1 MLSSK
6 HESTHWRLL
15 KEVRKM
21 AEYMKGGKSPNRK
34 IMTVR
39 IDEDLYSRFKFVAAE
54 EGKSIQRL
62 VEEFI
67 WTAVDESERRMQ
79 EHVRSLV
86 EDFMEEKEEELED
99 AMLEDFFI
107 KKLSAIYR
115 GQYPKKTSNLVR
127 DAYKRMKEKKE
138 E

>member
-1 MLSSK
+1 M
-6 HESTHWRLL
+6 
-15 KEVRKM
+15 V
-21 AEYMKGGKSPNRK
+21 EYTKDAKSPNRK

-54 EGKSIQRL
+54 QGKSIQSL

-67 WTAVDESERRMQ
+67 WTAVDESERRTQ
-79 EHVRSLV
+79 EHVRALV
-86 EDFMEEKEEELED
+86 EDFMEEKEEELEE

-115 GQYPKKTSNLVR
+115 GQYPKKSPNLVR
-127 DAYKRMKEKKE
+127 DAYRRMKEKKE